1 MHISNGAWQNWH
13 HIGIIPVFH
22 TTEVRYRLTL
32 NYLGYKC
39 VYVCQT
45 HCPKYKPQSSWWR
58 HQMETYSALLA
69 LCVRNPPVTH
79 THTTPTSPPPH
90 PTHHHTPTPPP
101 YESWSFSHCITYFTY
116 HQASNIR
123 RNKCQ
128 RLNVYC
134 LVVQL
139 YLSIDWSH
147 VLSQEWICSWS
158 SADRRVNDWTAIGIA
173 ELSTHL

>member
-1 MHISNGAWQNWH
+1 MVHGKT
-13 HIGIIPVFH
+13 GIILELYLSFTRQKSGIDWHWTIWVTSVCMCVKH
-22 TTEVRYRLTL
+22 TVQNINLKAHDDVIEWKHIPRCWPFVWGIHR
-32 NYLGYKC
+32 
-39 VYVCQT
+39 
-45 HCPKYKPQSSWWR
+45 S
-58 HQMETYSALLA
+58 
-69 LCVRNPPVTH
+69 H
-79 THTTPTSPPPH
+79 THTTPISPPPH

-123 RNKCQ
+123 RIKCQ